1 MVLPNT
7 EQKRTQPRKS
17 KSKRATSASLKN
29 KLRKIKEFNPG
40 NQEEIVKKPTLIKL
54 PEQKRSIDLPKN
66 PSAKT
71 LALCNNN
78 QNPNPKR
85 HYSINPFE
93 NVKSKIFSNPMGI
106 IPPPKIKSETVISPL
121 PNIRTPLGHKTEII
135 RKDVSIIKPNGKVLR
150 D

>member
-1 MVLPNT
+1 MLPNT
-7 EQKRTQPRKS
+7 EQKRTQPKKS

-40 NQEEIVKKPTLIKL
+40 NQEDIVKKPTLIKL
-54 PEQKRSIDLPKN
+54 PEQKKSIDLPKN

-71 LALCNNN
+71 LALGNNL
-78 QNPNPKR
+78 NPNVKR

-93 NVKSKIFSNPMGI
+93 NVKSKIFSNPTGV
-106 IPPPKIKSETVISPL
+106 IPPPKIKSETMISPL

-135 RKDVSIIKPNGKVLR
+135 RKDVNIIKPNGKVR
-150 D
+150 GD